1 MLGGSVPTQ
10 IVEVKAFIGIV
21 RPTDIVPAVLLALND
36 VNLKGLFHNRVG
48 YKRKAASE
56 DAALCVW
63 GKGI

>member
-21 RPTDIVPAVLLALND
+21 RHADVIPAVLLALND

-48 YKRKAASE
+48 YKRKAASS
-56 DAALCVW
+56 DAALC
-63 GKGI
+63 GRGDRI